1 MTNYRHEDDDA
12 PYQEPV
18 PALWM
23 LIMAVFSMAFWVCVI
38 GGIWYGVV
46 KMLGWG

>member
-1 MTNYRHEDDDA
+1 METNDLELVLQD
-12 PYQEPV
+12 ETV
-18 PALWM
+18 PPFWM

-38 GGIWYGVV
+38 GGIGYGVV